1 MINIK
6 MTTELETDNDL
17 RWDVD
22 QKTLE
27 GGGHVHGHA
36 SDRDSA
42 SAV

>member
-22 QKTLE
+22 QKTLD
-27 GGGHVHGHA
+27 GPTSA
-36 SDRDSA
+36 DSTKDMRRVL
-42 SAV
+42 SV